1 MNSKKINNI
10 LMIKY
15 FSIVVFCFIAL
26 AQVNG
31 QRRYFDER
39 YITTQHYITPV
50 LINPGANGITG
61 EKQLVFKYRNKWA
74 SFPGSPKTVMVNYDG
89 PIANRVSFGALLMQD
104 NNGALQTTKGQL
116 SLAYTI
122 DSPTNKL
129 GFGLS
134 GEYIQHKVSGSDLD
148 NPLLDI
154 SDQTLL
160 DRLDGSQFFDVTF
173 GVYGIYEQK
182 IKYGLSFPSL
192 ISSNLDESY
201 DPTIDAGGFN
211 YIFNVGYV
219 IDFEEEDIILEPS
232 IVVKQLMFVPSH
244 VDVNLKAQFLD
255 KRLTGGLTY
264 AIGADERLGFLIGAK
279 VNTLNLYYSYN
290 VSRHEFQQ
298 YNNGSHEISIGIKFN
313 DNKSVEKVEI

>member
-1 MNSKKINNI
+1 MNSKKIKNI

-61 EKQLVFKYRNKWA
+61 DRELVFKYRNKWA
-74 SFPGSPKTVMVNYDG
+74 SFPDSPKTVMVNYNG
-89 PIANRVSFGALLMQD
+89 PVANRVSFGAFLMQD

-122 DSPTNKL
+122 DGATNKL

-134 GEYIQHKVSGSDLD
+134 GEYIQHKVSGSNFD

-154 SDQTLL
+154 SDQIIL

-173 GVYGIYEQK
+173 GVYGLYDEK
-182 IKYGLSFPSL
+182 IKYGLAFPSL
-192 ISSNLDESY
+192 ISSSLDETY
-201 DPTIDAGGFN
+201 DATIEPDGFN
-211 YIFNVGYV
+211 YIFNVGYI
-219 IDFEEEDIILEPS
+219 IDLKEEDIILEPS

-244 VDVNLKAQFLD
+244 IDINLKAEFLD
-255 KRLTGGLTY
+255 RRLTGGLTY
-264 AIGADERLGFLIGAK
+264 TVGADERLGFLVGAK

-290 VSRHEFQQ
+290 VSRHDFQQ
-298 YNNGSHEISIGIKFN
+298 YNNGSHEISIGITFN
-313 DNKSVEKVEI
+313 KDKEKI